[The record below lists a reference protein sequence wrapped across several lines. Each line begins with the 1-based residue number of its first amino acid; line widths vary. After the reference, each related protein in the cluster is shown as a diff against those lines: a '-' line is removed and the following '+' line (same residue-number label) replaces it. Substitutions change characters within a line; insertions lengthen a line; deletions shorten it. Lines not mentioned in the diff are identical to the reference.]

1 MQFLQ
6 DERLADVKMIIRY
19 MILKLSHSVKW
30 PVSAVDKCGSVL
42 IFETDRRRF
51 DSALILLLFFL
62 HVNFVYFYYIID
74 RK

>member
-19 MILKLSHSVKW
+19 MILKLSLSVKW
-30 PVSAVDKCGSVL
+30 PVSVVDKSGRVL

-51 DSALILLLFFL
+51 ESALNFLFFFL